1 MPAPHIEDEGLAPHS
16 PPQGLATPWAA
27 RVPFRNS
34 NRKGVTAAIAV
45 VVAGL
50 IGFALS
56 APGAKSNTAPAAPPP
71 PAVSAA
77 AVLAKSVTYWDEFP
91 GRVAAI
97 DNVEIR
103 PRVGGYIESI
113 KFREG
118 DDVKKGDILF
128 VIDRRPFQAQAAR
141 AEAELVRARTQ
152 AELAKT
158 QADRAQKLLEGRVI
172 SQEEFDQRI
181 AAQAEAS
188 AAVRAAEAAAQSA
201 RLDLEFTQVRSP
213 IDGRAGQALITVGNL
228 VSPNQ
233 SLLTTV
239 VSLDRVY
246 VYFES
251 DEQTFL
257 RYTAMGQS
265 GERSSSQDA
274 RHPVQVA
281 LADET
286 DFPHKGYLDFVDN
299 HLDPATGTIRA
310 RAILDNKDRTLTP
323 GLFARVKLLGSG
335 QVNALLIDEK
345 AILTDQD
352 RKYVYVVGEQ
362 NRAVRRDIT
371 LGRESDGFRVVTSGL
386 NPGDRVIVHGIQ
398 KIFMP
403 GMPVN
408 PADIEMGAPPA
419 TAQAQQ
425 APKSESQS

>member
-1 MPAPHIEDEGLAPHS
+1 MPAPRIEDEGLAPHS
-16 PPQGLATPWAA
+16 AHASTPWSA

-34 NRKGVTAAIAV
+34 NRKGLTIAGAV
-45 VVAGL
+45 VAAGL

-56 APGAKSNTAPAAPPP
+56 APGAHSNTAPAAPPP

-91 GRVAAI
+91 GRVTAI

-118 DDVKKGDILF
+118 DEVKKGDVLF
-128 VIDRRPFQAQAAR
+128 VIDRRPFQAQASR

-152 AELAKT
+152 SDLAKT
-158 QADRAQKLLEGRVI
+158 QADRAQKLLDGRVI

-181 AAQAEAS
+181 AAYAEAS

-201 RLDLEFTQVRSP
+201 RLDLEFTEVRSP
-213 IDGRAGQALITVGNL
+213 IDGRAGQALITAGNL
-228 VSPNQ
+228 VNPNQ

-239 VSLDRVY
+239 VSLDKVY

-257 RYTAMGQS
+257 RYAEMGQR
-265 GERSSSQDA
+265 GERSASQDA
-274 RHPVQVA
+274 RHPVHVA
-281 LADET
+281 LADEK
-286 DFPHKGYLDFVDN
+286 DFPHQGYLDFVDN
-299 HLDPATGTIRA
+299 HLDPTTGTIRA
-310 RAILDNKDRTLTP
+310 RAVLENKDRSLTP

-335 QVNALLIDEK
+335 QVDALLVDEK

-352 RKYVYVVGEQ
+352 RKYVYVVGDQ

-371 LGRESDGFRVVTSGL
+371 LGRESEGFRVVTSGL
-386 NPGDRVIVHGIQ
+386 TPTDRVIVHGVQ

-408 PADIEMGAPPA
+408 PTDIQMGEPPA
-419 TAQAQQ
+419 QAANLAGPQ
-425 APKSESQS
+425 AGN